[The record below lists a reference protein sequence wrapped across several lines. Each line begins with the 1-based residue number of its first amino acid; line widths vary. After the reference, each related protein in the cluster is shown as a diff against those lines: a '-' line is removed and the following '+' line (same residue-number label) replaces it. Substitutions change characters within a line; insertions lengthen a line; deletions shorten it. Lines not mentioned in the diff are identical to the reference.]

1 MNSDSFFR
9 RAYRLLVLCASYLQ
23 SPVLLI
29 IRVFWGWQF
38 VQTGWGKFFAKGIP
52 AVAEYFQSLNIP
64 MPMVSATLAA
74 TTELVGGFC
83 LLIGLASR
91 LACIPLI
98 FTMIIAYVTTEQ
110 EALGALFSDPDKAL
124 SATPFLFL
132 YAAVIVLV
140 FGPGAFS
147 IDWFLKRHFAPTEPR
162 DYL

>member
-1 MNSDSFFR
+1 MNDESLFS
-9 RAYRLLVLCASYLQ
+9 RAYRLLVVCASSLQ
-23 SPVLLI
+23 SLLLLI
-29 IRVFWGWQF
+29 IRVYWGWQF
-38 VQTGWGKFFAKGIP
+38 VQTGWGKFFGKGIP

-64 MPMVSATLAA
+64 LPMVSASLAA

-83 LLIGLASR
+83 LLIGFASR

-98 FTMIIAYVTTEQ
+98 FTMIVAYATTEQ

-147 IDWFLKRHFAPTEPR
+147 VDWFLKRQFGPVDSR
-162 DYL
+162 DYR